1 MHNRI
6 EPFGWEVKDEKS
18 KSHGQCV
25 IGFELGYT
33 VSVVQNI
40 AIRTGGASARDVA
53 WEDTFLR
60 GNPYWWTRRYDRQM
74 KQEGTR
80 QIA

>member
-1 MHNRI
+1 MDDRI
-6 EPFGWEVKDEKS
+6 EPFGGEVKDEKS

-25 IGFELGYT
+25 IGLVLGYT

-53 WEDTFLR
+53 WKDTFLR
-60 GNPYWWTRRYDRQM
+60 GNPYW
-74 KQEGTR
+74 
-80 QIA
+80 